1 MDAMGYGLGVSS
13 FGRSNGGKQSM
24 AALGNVRAR
33 GVATQTRILERAV
46 HIASVEGLSQMSLAT
61 LAKATSMSKSGL
73 FAHFRSKEALQLAI
87 IDEAERM
94 FRAVVVTPAEQKPAG
109 LGRLHDLGI
118 RYVEYAAGDTFEG
131 GCFFAAAA
139 HEFDS
144 KPGPIR
150 DRILAFLDGW
160 YATLKTAAQG
170 ALDKGQAQGPIDL
183 EQLTFDFTGIG
194 LSTNWSA
201 HLYTDHKKTLA
212 AGRRA
217 MDGLVRRMATQTGL
231 SFLPERAS
239 D

>member
-1 MDAMGYGLGVSS
+1 
-13 FGRSNGGKQSM
+13 M
-24 AALGNVRAR
+24 ALLGNVRAR

-94 FRAVVVTPAEQKPAG
+94 FRAVVVAPAEQKAPGVARLYE
-109 LGRLHDLGI
+109 LGMK
-118 RYVEYAAGDTFEG
+118 YVEYSAGDTFEG

-150 DRILAFLDGW
+150 DRILTFLDGW
-160 YATLKTAAQG
+160 YATVKAAAQG
-170 ALDKGQAQGPIDL
+170 ALDQKQASGPIDL
-183 EQLTFDFTGIG
+183 EQLTFDFTGVG

-201 HLYTDHKKTLA
+201 HLYADRKMTLA
-212 AGRRA
+212 AGRRS

>member
-1 MDAMGYGLGVSS
+1 
-13 FGRSNGGKQSM
+13 M
-24 AALGNVRAR
+24 ASLGNVRAR

-94 FRAVVVTPAEQKPAG
+94 FRSVVVTPAEQQPAG
-109 LGRLHDLGI
+109 LGRLYDLGM
-118 RYVEYAAGDTFEG
+118 RYTDYSAGDTFEG

-150 DRILAFLDGW
+150 DRILTFLDGW
-160 YATLKTAAQG
+160 YTTVKTTAQA
-170 ALDKGQAQGPIDL
+170 ALDRGHAHGPIDL
-183 EQLTFDFTGIG
+183 DQLTFDFTGIG

-201 HLYTDHKKTLA
+201 HLYTDHKATVAKA
-212 AGRRA
+212 RRS
-217 MDGLVRRMATQTGL
+217 MDGLVRRMATQGGL
-231 SFLPERAS
+231 SFLPERAP

>member
-1 MDAMGYGLGVSS
+1 MTTVT
-13 FGRSNGGKQSM
+13 
-24 AALGNVRAR
+24 NVRAR

-94 FRAVVVTPAEQKPAG
+94 FRAVVVHPANEKQDGVQRVHA
-109 LGRLHDLGI
+109 LGM
-118 RYVEYAAGDTFEG
+118 RYVEYSAGDTFEG
-131 GCFFAAAA
+131 GCFFASAA

-150 DRILAFLDGW
+150 DRLLKFLDGW
-160 YATLKTAAQG
+160 NQTVASAVRAGIAAG
-170 ALDKGQAQGPIDL
+170 EIDGGIDPD
-183 EQLTFDFTGIG
+183 QLTFELTGIG

-201 HLYTDHKKTLA
+201 HLYGDRGGALA
-212 AGRRA
+212 SARRA
-217 MDGLVRRMATQTGL
+217 MDRLVRRIATPKGV
-231 SFLPERAS
+231 SFLPAGRA